1 MNSFLNYLKEV
12 KAEMLHVVWPTKRET
27 LTHSI
32 LVILISVFTALA
44 LYVSDISLAKL
55 LDKLINFF

>member
-12 KAEMLHVVWPTKRET
+12 KAEMSHVVWLTKRET

-32 LVILISVFTALA
+32 LVILISVVTALA
-44 LYVSDISLAKL
+44 LYLSDISLAKL